1 MPLYPHGSLRTF
13 MALQREAHPV
23 APFGL
28 GWEWFG
34 QQLLR
39 MLRAEASQSPP
50 HTPPQRR
57 TPPQRHPRNFPI
69 VVPDVGP
76 RHLSVLRTHRT
87 HRGLFAH
94 RQAHLVAND
103 LVHGDIKDDQYFLGA
118 DRQVTALQPRPPH
131 THAL

>member
-39 MLRAEASQSPP
+39 MLRAEASQSPSTHTAATP
-50 HTPPQRR
+50 DTAATPPAQLPHRR
-57 TPPQRHPRNFPI
+57 P
-69 VVPDVGP
+69 
-76 RHLSVLRTHRT
+76 
-87 HRGLFAH
+87 
-94 RQAHLVAND
+94 
-103 LVHGDIKDDQYFLGA
+103 
-118 DRQVTALQPRPPH
+118 
-131 THAL
+131 